1 MKKYP
6 QPATLPANWKEQL
19 KSAGFALN
27 EQAGATVVVRDG
39 CSATI
44 EISGQGAEIQPRFR
58 VKPGLVF
65 GAPLDGAVAHL
76 LDRGF
81 QKFWQTGERGG
92 SEKLWPARAVELQA
106 LGAFDRDLRS
116 VLGMTR
122 LYNEA
127 IGVVSSVYHY
137 DRVEGRE
144 PGKRRESF

>member
-1 MKKYP
+1 MKKTT
-6 QPATLPANWKEQL
+6 PAKLPDNWKEQL
-19 KSAGFALN
+19 KALGCALA
-27 EQAGATVVVRDG
+27 EQGGATVITREG

-44 EISGQGAEIQPRFR
+44 EISAGEPGYR
-58 VKPGLVF
+58 VKPGVLF
-65 GAPLDGAVAHL
+65 GAAPNQMVAHL

-81 QKFWQTGERGG
+81 QKFWQAGERTF
-92 SEKLWPARAVELQA
+92 PARAVELEA
-106 LGAFDRDLRS
+106 LGSFDRDLRS

-144 PGKRRESF
+144 PGARRESF